1 MSGEVNFVR
10 QQGFRGASADSCGYR
25 FPALM
30 LQPRII
36 AALVLLGVL
45 LQSWA
50 YFLAVA
56 LVLWW
61 NVTVPRLNPFDALY
75 NLTMAKRRGLPPLG
89 PAPGPRRF
97 AQGMA
102 GTFMLAIAACLFV
115 GARGVAWC
123 LEALL
128 LVALGALV
136 FGRFCLG
143 SYVFHL
149 VTGQVGFAN
158 RTLPWSR
165 AE

>member
-1 MSGEVNFVR
+1 MSTALNFIR
-10 QQGFRGASADSCGYR
+10 QQGFHDASAGSCAYQ

-36 AALVLLGVL
+36 GVLALLGVL

-50 YFLAVA
+50 LFLALSV
-56 LVLWW
+56 VLWW
-61 NVTVPRLNPFDALY
+61 NVVVPRLNPFDALY
-75 NLTMAKRRGLPPLG
+75 NLAVARPRGRPVLT

-102 GTFMLAIAACLFV
+102 ATFSLAIAGSLLV
-115 GARGVAWC
+115 GYRGLAWS

-128 LVALGALV
+128 LAAVAALV

-149 VTGQVGFAN
+149 VTGQAGFAN
-158 RTLPWSR
+158 RTLPWSK

>member
-1 MSGEVNFVR
+1 MSAELNFVR
-10 QQGFRGASADSCGYR
+10 QQGFHEASTGSCAYQ

-36 AALVLLGVL
+36 GILVLLGVL

-50 YFLAVA
+50 YFLALSA
-56 LVLWW
+56 VLWW
-61 NVTVPRLNPFDALY
+61 NVAVPRLNPVDALY
-75 NLTMAKRRGLPPLG
+75 NLAVAKPRGLPLLG

-97 AQGMA
+97 AQGVA
-102 GTFMLAIAACLFV
+102 GTFLLGTAGCLLLDLRGAA
-115 GARGVAWC
+115 WS

-128 LVALGALV
+128 LAALAALI

-149 VTGQVGFAN
+149 VTGQAGFAN

-165 AE
+165 AD